1 MKKLVLGS
9 VLALSSSLA
18 MVGCT
23 QANAVS
29 ESQTKPTTQMQQKAQ
44 FQKGK
49 HHKGK
54 RGGFENLN
62 LSAEQEAQIQ
72 ALRQA
77 QNQKRQVYSQQHRA
91 QMQQLQA
98 QTEALI
104 NSPTLNNAALNKLA
118 EQQAAI
124 SKQRFIQR
132 VQSQH
137 AMAQVL
143 TEEQKAE
150 LKKMREERGGK
161 SRGQGRADR
170 GEGRP
175 GDRGNQMGGFQP

>member
-29 ESQTKPTTQMQQKAQ
+29 ESQTPPATKMQH
-44 FQKGK
+44 KGQQHK
-49 HHKGK
+49 GEHHKGK
-54 RGGFENLN
+54 RGGFEKLN
-62 LSAEQEAQIQ
+62 LTAQQKAQMKALKEAQK
-72 ALRQA
+72 
-77 QNQKRQVYSQQHRA
+77 QKRQANSQQHRV
-91 QMQQLQA
+91 QMQQLKA

-118 EQQAAI
+118 EQQAAV
-124 SKQRFIQR
+124 SKQRFINR
-132 VQSQH
+132 VQAQH
-137 AMAQVL
+137 AMAQIL
-143 TEEQKAE
+143 TPEQKAE
-150 LKKMREERGGK
+150 LKKMREQREAQHK
-161 SRGQGRADR
+161 GQGKPHR

-175 GDRGNQMGGFQP
+175 GDRG